1 MDSPVPLPTPPREPR
16 RPRRP
21 LARSLPALAALAFAF
36 ALALASG
43 PTALAAPAPVDAPTP
58 RPTRVLTS
66 FLPVHSLATAIA
78 GDRARVENWLPTG
91 VDPHDFQF
99 SPRDLRRL
107 AGADLLIVG
116 GLGLEGWKEDRLRE
130 ASGNAG
136 LRLVEAA
143 AGLPADALI
152 QDPCGHDHGDDPHA
166 HPPNPHFWLDPILAA
181 HAATNIARA
190 LAAADPGGAAAYRA
204 NTDALVL
211 RLHALDREFSA
222 ALEGARNR
230 AFFTVHNAF
239 PYLARR
245 YQLRLAGVVQTGA
258 TEEPSAR
265 ELAELSR
272 VAREAG
278 VKVLFNDGT
287 VDRLTR
293 RLAADLRL
301 EIVHLE
307 TLETGP
313 LRPGAYEDGMRRNL
327 RALANALAKGP

>member
-1 MDSPVPLPTPPREPR
+1 MDIPVPSPSPREPR
-16 RPRRP
+16 PPRPP
-21 LARSLPALAALAFAF
+21 LAALAALALALAF
-36 ALALASG
+36 ALPLALG
-43 PTALAAPAPVDAPTP
+43 PTPALAAPAPVATP

-66 FLPVHSLATAIA
+66 FLPVHSLATTVA
-78 GDRARVENWLPTG
+78 GDRARVENWLPAG

-107 AGADLLIVG
+107 ADADLLIVG

-130 ASGNAG
+130 ASGNAT

-143 AGLPADALI
+143 AGLPAEALV

-190 LAAADPGGAAAYRA
+190 LAVADPGGAAAYQA
-204 NTDALVL
+204 NAGALVR
-211 RLHALDREFSA
+211 RLHTLDRDFAA
-222 ALEGARNR
+222 ALTGARDR

-245 YQLRLAGVVQTGA
+245 YQLRLAGVVQAGA
-258 TEEPSAR
+258 NEEPSAR

-287 VDRLTR
+287 VGRLTR

-301 EIVHLE
+301 EIVNLE
-307 TLETGP
+307 TLETGA
-313 LRPGAYEDGMRRNL
+313 LRPDAYEEGMRRNL